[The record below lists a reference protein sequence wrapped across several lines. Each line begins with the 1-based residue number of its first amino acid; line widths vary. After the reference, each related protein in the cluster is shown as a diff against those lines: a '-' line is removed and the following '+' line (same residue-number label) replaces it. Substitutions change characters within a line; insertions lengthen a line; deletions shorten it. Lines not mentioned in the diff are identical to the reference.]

1 MAATR
6 DFDYNNVCGDQQL
19 HTNIYATTGSCRL
32 CLLSLTE
39 KKCISNNSFL
49 SFPFILLLL
58 LFFDF
63 DFCRRIDPF
72 RVNFIAHCGLS
83 LHWFKGLT
91 AFDVLLPHTPEL
103 SCFRC
108 SQHSHPPQ
116 RRNGTCTVQPSWL
129 YQHSKNRNPKTT
141 TTMKVNPSGR
151 LRRCVDLQAI
161 VDDGFSFR

>member
-58 LFFDF
+58 LFLILISVDALTLSGWILLRIAVCRFTGSKDSRHSTFYYHTRRSYYVFAVVNTHTLRSGATALALFNPLDF
-63 DFCRRIDPF
+63 ISTAKTESQKQQQQWKWILPDD
-72 RVNFIAHCGLS
+72 CGV
-83 LHWFKGLT
+83 
-91 AFDVLLPHTPEL
+91 A
-103 SCFRC
+103 
-108 SQHSHPPQ
+108 
-116 RRNGTCTVQPSWL
+116 
-129 YQHSKNRNPKTT
+129 
-141 TTMKVNPSGR
+141 
-151 LRRCVDLQAI
+151 
-161 VDDGFSFR
+161 